1 VGEIEDEFDISEPVF
16 VPGASSMTLDGSVN
30 IRDLE
35 SQYHIVLPRD
45 EGFETLAGFVLTQLQ
60 KIPATGDSFEYQ
72 GRRYTVAAMDGL
84 RVDSV
89 KIEAAQPQS
98 SQATSVVH

>member
-1 VGEIEDEFDISEPVF
+1 
-16 VPGASSMTLDGSVN
+16 MTLDGSVN

-35 SQYHIVLPRD
+35 SLYHIALPRD

-60 KIPATGDSFEYQ
+60 KIPSH
-72 GRRYTVAAMDGL
+72 RRQL
-84 RVDSV
+84 RVSRPALHRMAWTACASRAV

-98 SQATSVVH
+98 SPATAMAH

>member
-1 VGEIEDEFDISEPVF
+1 M
-16 VPGASSMTLDGSVN
+16 ASVN

-45 EGFETLAGFVLTQLQ
+45 EGFETLAGFVLTRLQ
-60 KIPATGDSFEYQ
+60 KIPEPGDSFEYE
-72 GRRYTVAAMDGL
+72 GRRYTVAGMDGL

-98 SQATSVVH
+98 QPQSSPATPVAS